1 MLARCGNVDWRWS
14 LPRRHVPVPCSSLS
28 VPGSRSHHIVVVESR
43 FLPHSTVL
51 FFLGDFL
58 AWYKYLDFRA
68 LTDEKLGDSG
78 ITQLWMGFHPF
89 VILFSWNDVLS
100 VTFED
105 KHSMIVP
112 GLKNFITLLVCFSW
126 VKQNILFFR
135 LFLFVKFIQIVI
147 FVHAILFLFELF
159 FLRIINYI
167 WNNL

>member
-89 VILFSWNDVLS
+89 VILFSWMTFYPWLLRTNIPWLFQDWRILS
-100 VTFED
+100 LYWFAFHELNR
-105 KHSMIVP
+105 I
-112 GLKNFITLLVCFSW
+112 F
-126 VKQNILFFR
+126 LFFR

-147 FVHAILFLFELF
+147 FVHAFLFLFELF
-159 FLRIINYI
+159 FFTNYQ
-167 WNNL
+167 LYLK